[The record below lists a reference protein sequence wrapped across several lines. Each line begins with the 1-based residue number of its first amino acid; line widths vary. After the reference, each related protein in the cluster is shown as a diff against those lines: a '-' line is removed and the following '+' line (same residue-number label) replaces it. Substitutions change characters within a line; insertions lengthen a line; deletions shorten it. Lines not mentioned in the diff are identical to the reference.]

1 MSLFTKRME
10 LLTAIV
16 LEKDSSKVV
25 TAMIENG
32 IMDFVPIN
40 EFHRV
45 KDGQLKD
52 HKAFVSRSLLTDLK
66 TRCEFLFSLAD
77 IDNPNFDGL
86 DLNTVEKPNV
96 GEYKRVLDRLTESIS
111 QIRED
116 QKYLSQKILTNGEF
130 LRYIDGHRDEFLDI
144 RIGSCDKAGDAAK
157 RMAPFG
163 YLIEKEAYNISL
175 SLTRDSKKVSDI
187 LDKFNWIESEEI
199 IHDDSVLAL
208 LKTEVL
214 LKKDELEKDN
224 DELNSKIDEIILA
237 KADSLKTM
245 WTSLRLNELCE
256 YAQEYFSHT
265 QNTTLFSGWIEQDK
279 FEIAKAAIEK
289 ATNGNCIL
297 DTRRDKEIDREKVP
311 VKITSPKI
319 CQPFEKMVNNFG
331 TVEYGTVN
339 PTIFTMISFM
349 AMFTFMF
356 ADMGQGLVL
365 LLLGLGLS
373 YAYKK
378 NPLKPDGLINRNIAK
393 LLIYLG
399 PASML
404 GGWLFGSFFGFDFIP
419 ALWFNFHHVVNGH
432 SDGLVQSVYDILGI
446 TIKFG
451 IIVIYVGLAINC
463 INLARKKEFFTLLFD
478 RNGFLGALFYTLGI
492 YMGFFYVGSGYKVFP
507 SATWFTSLL
516 LFAVVAL
523 FLKCPLHLTIHAI
536 KHKEKVNVS
545 QFIMDTIMEFIVEAL
560 EIFSGYLSNTL
571 SFLRVA
577 GLGIAHVSLMT
588 AFSTIAD
595 MVDNIFFKIAVLV
608 FGNVLVIALEGL
620 SAGIQSLR
628 LNYYEFFSKY
638 FTGRGII
645 FKPVGL
651 KSNLGQNI

>member
-1 MSLFTKRME
+1 MSLFTKKMK

-40 EFHRV
+40 EFHHV
-45 KDGQLKD
+45 KEGQLKD
-52 HKAFVSRSLLTDLK
+52 HKSFVSRSLLTDLK
-66 TRCEFLFSLAD
+66 TRCEFLFSLAG
-77 IDNPNFDGL
+77 IDNPSFDGL
-86 DLNTVEKPNV
+86 DLNAIEKPDMI
-96 GEYKRVLDRLTESIS
+96 GYKKTLDRLTENIS
-111 QIRED
+111 QLRED
-116 QKYLSQKILTNGEF
+116 QKLLSQKILTNGEF
-130 LRYIDGHRDEFLDI
+130 LRYIDGQRYEFLDI
-144 RIGSCDKAGDAAK
+144 RIGTCNKADDAAG
-157 RMAPFG
+157 RLVNFG
-163 YLIEKEAYNISL
+163 YLIQKEDYNISI
-175 SLTRDSKKVSDI
+175 SLTRDGKKVSDI
-187 LDKFNWIESEEI
+187 LDKFNWIESEDKINNE
-199 IHDDSVLAL
+199 SLFSL
-208 LKTEVL
+208 LKSEVL
-214 LKKDELEKDN
+214 LKKEELFQNNDDLNAKIKDVVVGK
-224 DELNSKIDEIILA
+224 EET
-237 KADSLKTM
+237 LKDM

-265 QNTTLFSGWIEQDK
+265 QNTTLFSGWIEDDK
-279 FEIAKAAIEK
+279 MALATEAIEK
-289 ATNGNCIL
+289 ATGGNCII
-297 DTRRDKEIDREKVP
+297 DSRRDKDIDREKVP
-311 VKITSPKI
+311 VKISSPKI
-319 CQPFEKMVNNFG
+319 CEPFEKMVNNFG

-339 PTIFTMISFM
+339 PTIFTMISFL

-365 LLLGLGLS
+365 LLMGLFITYS
-373 YAYKK
+373 YKR

-432 SDGLVQSVYDILGI
+432 SDGLIASVYDILGI

-463 INLARKKEFFTLLFD
+463 VNLLRKREYFTLLFD
-478 RNGFLGALFYTLGI
+478 RNALLGGLFYTLGI
-492 YMGFFYVGSGYKVFP
+492 YMSYYYVGTGYKSFP
-507 SATWFTSLL
+507 SNPIFTYLL
-516 LFAVVAL
+516 TFAVIAL
-523 FLKCPLHLTIHAI
+523 FLKCPLHLTLHAI
-536 KHKEKVNVS
+536 KHKSKVQIS
-545 QFIMDTIMEFIVEAL
+545 SFILDTVMEFIVEAL

-588 AFSTIAD
+588 AFATIAD
-595 MVDNIFFKIAVLV
+595 MNDSLIFKIVILA
-608 FGNVLVIALEGL
+608 FGNILVIALEGL